1 MEYNIDDEKKR
12 ERVEDNGASGSFV
25 TLTCA
30 VGWELKRGKRLTSP
44 AAFLRSA

>member
-1 MEYNIDDEKKR
+1 MKKKR
-12 ERVEDNGASGSFV
+12 VRVDDNGASGGSFL

>member
-1 MEYNIDDEKKR
+1 MKKKKR
-12 ERVEDNGASGSFV
+12 ERVEDNGVSGGSFV

-30 VGWELKRGKRLTSP
+30 IGWELKRGKRLTSP

>member
-1 MEYNIDDEKKR
+1 MMKKKERER
-12 ERVEDNGASGSFV
+12 ERVDDNGASGSSFL
-25 TLTCA
+25 TLSCA